1 MGLLL
6 GAAAVFVA
14 LGALGSAV
22 SGRAVVIA
30 AVALGVVAVAS
41 DALGLRVR
49 PQIRFQV
56 PEPWRRTMPLP
67 RALFLYGL
75 LLGTGLT
82 TYVPATAAWALP
94 ALSLALG
101 DVKASLAIA
110 VGFAAGRALPV
121 LLLRENTIAE
131 RPRGLRLVRVLAA
144 ASLLAA
150 LVAGQVQAAGTV
162 ASPGGDPSVEGAEV
176 AWQQPGVGGFLRKDG
191 TTAQLP
197 GNDPAIGAT
206 FVAWHT
212 GSALTV
218 ADRATLAPIVQDD
231 VPGVQKLAVS
241 RSWLAY
247 RTPTEIHVRP
257 VTEPG
262 PGKTVEK
269 VRQPGTLGR
278 PALGVEPRRLPPRD
292 RRRQLDHGR
301 ERPLGKAPAP
311 ALLAHAELLNP
322 SLLAGQLLYVRT
334 SRCSQQLVLGPLR
347 GGRDK
352 RPLRA
357 RAARR
362 PGRRA
367 RAPPHEP
374 GRAPAVPAQAARH
387 GKDALD
393 DRALADD
400 RLRDRAPAVPRRPHR
415 SDPARSLARIGD
427 NGCVG
432 IISRGFHGRRQ
443 DGPPDRVPPGQY
455 LTDDFPVLSAGPT
468 PHTTLEEWTF
478 DIRGGAEPV
487 RWTWEELQALPSE
500 EVTKDIHCVT
510 KWSKLDT
517 VWQGVS
523 VDTLL
528 EAVEHD
534 SEYALAFC
542 DGGYTTNLP
551 IEDLTDGKAWVAY
564 QYDGEPLEPEH
575 GGPARLLVPHLY
587 FWKSAKWVRGL
598 ALRDED
604 EPGFWEQNGYHLHG
618 DPWLEQRYWGD

>member
-6 GAAAVFVA
+6 GAVAVFVA

-110 VGFAAGRALPV
+110 VGFAVGRALPV

-131 RPRGLRLVRVLAA
+131 RPQGLRLVRVLAA

-162 ASPGGDPSVEGAEV
+162 ASPGGDPSVEGAEI

-212 GSALTV
+212 GSALTL
-218 ADRATLAPIVQDD
+218 ADGAKQAPFVEDN
-231 VPGVQKLAVS
+231 VPGVHKLAVS

-278 PALGVEPRRLPPRD
+278 PALGVNLVAFHRATAGGSWITAVNILSGKRLRL
-292 RRRQLDHGR
+292 RYSRT
-301 ERPLGKAPAP
+301 
-311 ALLAHAELLNP
+311 AELLNP
-322 SLLAGQLLYVRT
+322 SLLAGQLLYVRA

-347 GGRDK
+347 GGRDRVLYELGPLAGQDAGHERRHTSQGEHLPCPHK
-352 RPLRA
+352 PRVTAKMLWTTALSPTSAYVTVLRP
-357 RAARR
+357 
-362 PGRRA
+362 
-367 RAPPHEP
+367 
-374 GRAPAVPAQAARH
+374 
-387 GKDALD
+387 
-393 DRALADD
+393 
-400 RLRDRAPAVPRRPHR
+400 
-415 SDPARSLARIGD
+415 
-427 NGCVG
+427 
-432 IISRGFHGRRQ
+432 SRGGHT
-443 DGPPDRVPPGQY
+443 VP
-455 LTDDFPVLSAGPT
+455 
-468 PHTTLEEWTF
+468 
-478 DIRGGAEPV
+478 
-487 RWTWEELQALPSE
+487 
-500 EVTKDIHCVT
+500 
-510 KWSKLDT
+510 
-517 VWQGVS
+517 
-523 VDTLL
+523 TLL
-528 EAVEHD
+528 AV
-534 SEYALAFC
+534 S
-542 DGGYTTNLP
+542 
-551 IEDLTDGKAWVAY
+551 
-564 QYDGEPLEPEH
+564 
-575 GGPARLLVPHLY
+575 
-587 FWKSAKWVRGL
+587 RG
-598 ALRDED
+598 
-604 EPGFWEQNGYHLHG
+604 
-618 DPWLEQRYWGD
+618 